1 MRKNLIKILILLFTF
16 LQGLTSYS
24 YAVNKSHSGTGVVL
38 SQGNFSIYE
47 GIVSKINTN
56 NREWTLISSDGQT
69 IFKAPPDLK
78 NFQQVQ
84 VGDRV
89 QVSLEIFV
97 TIEKLSKNSAIRTKT
112 LDSSQVSSSESSKP
126 EKTITRKT
134 TIESQIL
141 SKNSEEHFVV
151 IKNINDEQEKIQIN
165 KASFLR
171 KLKVGDTI
179 KVSYQDQMKAII
191 SSGKP

>member
-38 SQGNFSIYE
+38 SQGNFSIYD
-47 GIVSKINTN
+47 GTVSNINANT
-56 NREWTLISSDGQT
+56 RELTLISSDGRT
-69 IFKAPPDLK
+69 VFKAPPELK

-97 TIEKLSKNSAIRTKT
+97 TIEKLSKSSAIRSKT
-112 LDSSQVSSSESSKP
+112 LDSSQVSGSESSKP

>member
-1 MRKNLIKILILLFTF
+1 MRKNLIKISIFLFCF
-16 LQGLTSYS
+16 LQGLTSNAF
-24 YAVNKSHSGTGVVL
+24 AVNKSLKGTGVVL
-38 SQGNFSIYE
+38 SQANFSIYE
-47 GIVSKINTN
+47 GTVSKININ
-56 NREWTLISSDGQT
+56 NRELTLISSDGQT

-84 VGDRV
+84 VGDKV

-97 TIEKLSKNSAIRTKT
+97 TIEKLSKNSAVRSKT
-112 LDSSQVSSSESSKP
+112 LDSSQTSSSESSKP

-179 KVSYQDQMKAII
+179 RVSYQDQMKAII

>member
-1 MRKNLIKILILLFTF
+1 MQKNLIKILIFLFCF
-16 LQGLTSYS
+16 LQGLTSNAF
-24 YAVNKSHSGTGVVL
+24 AVNKSLKGTGVVL
-38 SQGNFSIYE
+38 SQANFSIYE
-47 GIVSKINTN
+47 GTVSKININ
-56 NREWTLISSDGQT
+56 DRELTLISSDGQT

-84 VGDRV
+84 VGDKV
-89 QVSLEIFV
+89 QVSLDIFV
-97 TIEKLSKNSAIRTKT
+97 TIEKLSKNSAVRSKT
-112 LDSSQVSSSESSKP
+112 LDSSQTSSSESSKP

-179 KVSYQDQMKAII
+179 RVSYQDQMKAII